1 MTSLQKDVENIKNKV
16 FYIDRKVNPYFNVQI
31 NNLIKTIYDLDKRV
45 KDLENNKTNVES
57 NSEDKTFLNNS
68 NDGIPFN
75 EKKNTKKQTT
85 KKSTN
90 DIRTISIE

>member
-31 NNLIKTIYDLDKRV
+31 NNLIKTIYELDKRV

-68 NDGIPFN
+68 NDSIPFN